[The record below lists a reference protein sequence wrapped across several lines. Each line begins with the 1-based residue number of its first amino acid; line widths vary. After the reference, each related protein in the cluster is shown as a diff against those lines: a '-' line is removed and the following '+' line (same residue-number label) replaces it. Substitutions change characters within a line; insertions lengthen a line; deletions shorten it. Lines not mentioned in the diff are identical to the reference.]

1 VRRIPLILAVLSVVV
16 GLGLITAV
24 TVLGPGDRAPASTA
38 SATSAASEAG
48 ALTASPSA
56 AASPT
61 KAAPKPLVYRFPVQ
75 GLASYAR
82 THHDYPATDIMSS
95 CGNAVVSPVDGVI
108 LEVNRVDTWEPGVN
122 SGETR
127 GGLSWSILGDDG
139 VRYYG
144 SHLSSIDT
152 AIKAGVRVT
161 AGHHLGKIGKT
172 GDTTACHLH
181 FGISPLC
188 QRTGDWWIRRG
199 VIWPWSYLDAW
210 KKGMPKS
217 PVAVV
222 RAWQVDNGCPKKP
235 LTDP

>member
-1 VRRIPLILAVLSVVV
+1 MVV

-24 TVLGPGDRAPASTA
+24 TVLGSGDDAPAFTA
-38 SATSAASEAG
+38 SATSAAEAG
-48 ALTASPSA
+48 VVEGSASPSP

-61 KAAPKPLVYRFPVQ
+61 KAAPKAPVYRFPVQ

-82 THHDYPATDIMSS
+82 THHDYPATDIMAA
-95 CGNAVVSPVDGVI
+95 CGNVVVSPVDGVI
-108 LEVNRVDTWEPGVN
+108 LEVNRVDSWEPGIN

-144 SHLSSIDT
+144 SHLSSIET

-161 AGHHLGKIGKT
+161 AGKRLGKIGKT

-188 QRTGDWWIRRG
+188 RRTGDWWIRRG
-199 VIWPWSYLDAW
+199 VIWPSSYLDAW
-210 KKGMPKS
+210 RKGTPKS
-217 PVAVV
+217 PVAAVK
-222 RAWQVDNGCPKKP
+222 AWQTANGCPKKP